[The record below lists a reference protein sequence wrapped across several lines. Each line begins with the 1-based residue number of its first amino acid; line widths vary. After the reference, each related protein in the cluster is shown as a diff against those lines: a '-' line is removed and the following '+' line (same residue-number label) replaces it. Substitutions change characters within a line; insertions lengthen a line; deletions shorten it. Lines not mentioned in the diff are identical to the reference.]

1 MSGRF
6 RLAAANTII
15 CSAPVGSEANNAATV
30 ITTMLADWRTDLF
43 PIQIARI
50 NFNFGNGLHF
60 TIPKCVKKAVPAPCV
75 AGDAD
80 LVHKEEDGI

>member
-1 MSGRF
+1 
-6 RLAAANTII
+6 
-15 CSAPVGSEANNAATV
+15 
-30 ITTMLADWRTDLF
+30 MLADWRTDLF